1 MTTADFTTTLVVE
14 QTPKQVFDAI
24 INPRGWWSE
33 EIEGNT
39 EMLNDVF
46 DYHFEDIHTCKI
58 KLIEVVPSKKVV
70 WLVME
75 NYFKFTTDK
84 SEWVDTK
91 VSFDISEKDGKT
103 QLVFTHHGLVPDY
116 ECYEICYG
124 AWTSYIQNSLRDLIS
139 TGKGQPNAAGKPTT
153 ADEERLMAEKG

>member
-1 MTTADFTTTLVVE
+1 MTTADFTTTLVVD

-46 DYHFEDIHTCKI
+46 DYHFEDVHTCKI
-58 KLIEVVPSKKVV
+58 KLIEVVPNKKVV
-70 WLVME
+70 WLVLE

-103 QLVFTHHGLVPDY
+103 QVVVIHHGLVPEY
-116 ECYEICYG
+116 ECYEICNG
-124 AWTSYIQNSLRDLIS
+124 AWTSYIQNSLRSLYN
-139 TGKGQPNAAGKPTT
+139 PAVL
-153 ADEERLMAEKG
+153 E